1 MTENLPNSDKGVSV
15 VVSSYNQ
22 LAPLKLFLEA
32 IQRQTVKPIDVV
44 VADDGSTDGT
54 IEWLNS
60 VKFSFPLSYLTREHG
75 GYRLASL
82 QNLGAKKANGHRL
95 LFTNADV
102 IHCPTSVQGHSMLA
116 DNIIGAGIV
125 RSIAE
130 EGVAKVNAGDVVN
143 FSRLV
148 ALSAQHP
155 SSKTNCIGPY
165 DDARPRYV
173 EAWGGNFSLA
183 AAVFH
188 QLGGFDE
195 GFDGG
200 WGGEEGHLVKRCQ
213 EQANCSVMG
222 VGLSTGYHLCH
233 ALKEYH
239 QQQLGTIRY
248 RKLAGT

>member
-1 MTENLPNSDKGVSV
+1 MTENPPNSDKGVSIV
-15 VVSSYNQ
+15 ISSYNQ
-22 LAPLKLFLEA
+22 LEPLKLALEA
-32 IQRQTVKPIDVV
+32 IQRQTEQPIDVV
-44 VADDGSTDGT
+44 VTDDGSTDGT
-54 IEWLNS
+54 LEWLDS
-60 VKFSFPLSYLTREHG
+60 VKFAFPLSCITREHG

-82 QNLGAKKANGHRL
+82 QNLGAKKAKGHRL

-102 IHCPTSVQGHSMLA
+102 IHCPTSVQGHSMLT

-130 EGVAKVNAGDVVN
+130 EGVAKVNADDVVN

-148 ALSAQHP
+148 ALSVRHP
-155 SSKTNCIGPY
+155 SSKTNCIGKY

-188 QLGGFDE
+188 QQGGFDE

-200 WGGEEGHLVKRCQ
+200 WGGEEAHLVKRCQ
-213 EQANCSVMG
+213 ERANCSVMG

-233 ALKEYH
+233 ALKDYH

-248 RKLAGT
+248 QKLAGT

>member
-1 MTENLPNSDKGVSV
+1 MTENLPNSVSI

-22 LAPLKLFLEA
+22 LEPLKLFLEA
-32 IQRQTVKPIDVV
+32 IQRQTEQPIDVV
-44 VADDGSTDGT
+44 ITDDGSTDGT
-54 IEWLNS
+54 LEWLDS
-60 VKFSFPLSYLTREHG
+60 VVAKFAFPLSYLTREHG

-102 IHCPTSVQGHSMLA
+102 IHCPTSARGHSLLA

-130 EGVAKVNAGDVVN
+130 EGVAKVKADDVVK

-148 ALSAQHP
+148 ALSVKHP
-155 SSKTNCIGPY
+155 SGKTNCIGQY
-165 DDARPRYV
+165 DDARPRHV
-173 EAWGGNFSLA
+173 EAWGGNFSMA

-188 QLGGFDE
+188 QLEGFDE

-233 ALKEYH
+233 ALKDYH

-248 RKLAGT
+248 QKLART